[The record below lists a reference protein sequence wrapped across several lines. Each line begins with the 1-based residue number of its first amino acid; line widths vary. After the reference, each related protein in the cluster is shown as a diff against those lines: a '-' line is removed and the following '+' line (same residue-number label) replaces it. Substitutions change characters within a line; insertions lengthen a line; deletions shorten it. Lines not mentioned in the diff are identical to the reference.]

1 MTVKIGGKIMFELF
15 DLMQKD
21 FKEFYESA
29 DKFII
34 TYKSRI
40 Q

>member
-1 MTVKIGGKIMFELF
+1 MFELF
-15 DLMQKD
+15 DLMQKN
-21 FKEFYESA
+21 FKEFCESA

-34 TYKSRI
+34 TYKSRV